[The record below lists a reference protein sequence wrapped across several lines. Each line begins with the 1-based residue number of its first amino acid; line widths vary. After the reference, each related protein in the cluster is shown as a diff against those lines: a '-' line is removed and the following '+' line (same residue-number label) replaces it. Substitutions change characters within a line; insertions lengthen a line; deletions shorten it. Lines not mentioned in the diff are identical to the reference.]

1 MPALSLYIRGRRFS
15 PPAPHGKNNTAANH
29 DLTFMDLV
37 DSMQKE
43 NKTAAKKTGE
53 KQVVKN
59 GPQAEHGKDVKKV
72 AVGP

>member
-15 PPAPHGKNNTAANH
+15 PPAPQEKNNTAANH

-37 DSMQKE
+37 ENLQKE
-43 NKTAAKKTGE
+43 NKAVAKKTGE
-53 KQVVKN
+53 KHVVKN
-59 GPQAEHGKDVKKV
+59 GPQAEHGKDVKKA

>member
-1 MPALSLYIRGRRFS
+1 
-15 PPAPHGKNNTAANH
+15 
-29 DLTFMDLV
+29 MDLV